1 MTAKEFS
8 TIAQSIPTAPGI
20 YKYFDGEGQL
30 IYVGKAKHLRKRVS
44 SYFTKNLLSYK
55 TIELVS
61 RIKKIEFTI
70 VNNEQDAFLLENS
83 LIKEY
88 QPLFNINL
96 KDDKTYPYIVVKNE
110 PFPRVFFTRKKL
122 NDGSRYFGP
131 YTSVAKVRD
140 LLEVIKQNIP
150 LRNCKLNLTD
160 TNIAKGK
167 FKVCLEYHL
176 GNCKGPCE
184 GLQTAQDYEEGIRQ
198 LVHILKGNL
207 WPVIQYYKE
216 KIKLHAEKLEFEQ
229 AAQYQAKIEQ
239 LTAYS
244 AKSAVVN
251 TKTGTIDVFSIL
263 EEGDTAYVNY
273 LAVNEG
279 SIIQTKT
286 IVLQKKLEETAADVL
301 QFAIV
306 RLRETFGKDA
316 KEIIVPF
323 AIEYP
328 PEDIAITVP
337 KAGDKKKLLDL
348 SLKNVNY
355 FKEELRAK
363 KMLKLEEKSAEEKN
377 EVLLQLKADLHLKE
391 IPLHIECFDNSN
403 FHGSYPVAAMVCFK
417 NGVPS
422 KKDYRHF
429 HIKTVKG
436 INDFAS
442 MSEVVHR
449 RYARLLA
456 EGNPLPQLVIIDG
469 GKGQLSAAMDSIRQL
484 GLQGKLTLVG
494 LAKNKEELFFAGD
507 SQSLILPWDSES
519 LKLIRRIRDEVHRFG
534 ITFHRSLRSKGTFK
548 NQLESIEGIGPQ
560 TADLLLKKFKSVTN
574 IKKQS
579 METLSEMIGIK
590 KARLV
595 VEHFQQADEG
605 NKKGPG

>member
-328 PEDIAITVP
+328 PEDLAITVP

-363 KMLKLEEKSAEEKN
+363 K
-377 EVLLQLKADLHLKE
+377 
-391 IPLHIECFDNSN
+391 C
-403 FHGSYPVAAMVCFK
+403 
-417 NGVPS
+417 
-422 KKDYRHF
+422 
-429 HIKTVKG
+429 
-436 INDFAS
+436 
-442 MSEVVHR
+442 
-449 RYARLLA
+449 
-456 EGNPLPQLVIIDG
+456 
-469 GKGQLSAAMDSIRQL
+469 
-484 GLQGKLTLVG
+484 
-494 LAKNKEELFFAGD
+494 
-507 SQSLILPWDSES
+507 
-519 LKLIRRIRDEVHRFG
+519 
-534 ITFHRSLRSKGTFK
+534 
-548 NQLESIEGIGPQ
+548 
-560 TADLLLKKFKSVTN
+560 
-574 IKKQS
+574 
-579 METLSEMIGIK
+579 
-590 KARLV
+590 
-595 VEHFQQADEG
+595 
-605 NKKGPG
+605 